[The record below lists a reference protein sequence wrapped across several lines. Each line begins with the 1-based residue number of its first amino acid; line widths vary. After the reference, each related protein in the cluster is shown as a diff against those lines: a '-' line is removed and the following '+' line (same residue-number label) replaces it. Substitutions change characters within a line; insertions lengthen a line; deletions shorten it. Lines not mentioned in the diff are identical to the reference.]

1 MAEEVVFP
9 EDHPRKRRRRADG
22 DEGMS
27 SRLKR
32 LFSSSF
38 GLIIFLILASWFIYN
53 QFRIEVETGEMAVL
67 IRKTGL
73 EMENSS
79 EIAETSAHKGVQRE
93 FLTEGRYFRNPF
105 YWEWDVIEQTVIPE
119 DRMGILV
126 SLAGD
131 DLPYGE
137 FLAHVDD
144 QGNPTTKGIMPGV
157 LKPGRYPIHPYL
169 FEAQYKVEEGVPY
182 GDDVFKPVIIKS
194 GIRGVVTN
202 LAGPMPEDP
211 NQLLVPEGFRGVQE
225 KVLDEGTY
233 YFNPFEQRVS
243 LMDCRSQRFNLAE
256 NKDMGFPSKDGFWVS
271 LDGIIEF
278 RVQPEKAATVY
289 VTYNEVANGDAI
301 DEEIIRKII
310 LPNARSFCR
319 LQGSNSLGREL
330 ISGETRI
337 QFQEHF
343 QEQMRDACEPLGIEI
358 IQALITRI
366 KPPVQIASLV
376 QEREIAKQ
384 DELKYQQQILQQ
396 ESEQK
401 LKVDEE
407 ERNQKGELVMADQ
420 QVIKKTTAAKKEQAV
435 EVTQANQRL
444 EVAKLRLEAA
454 KDEAA
459 AMIARGKAEAEV
471 IGFQNKAE
479 AAGWKRSVEAFSG
492 DGDQFARYV
501 LLQKLSPSYRRLMIN
516 TADSPIMR
524 IFDLFGEQQGQPA
537 AGSSSPTLETEVTDE
552 NPMTTTAK

>member
-1 MAEEVVFP
+1 MSDDVVFP
-9 EDHPRKRRRRADG
+9 EDQPRKRRRGAADSHDG
-22 DEGMS
+22 FSGH
-27 SRLKR
+27 LKK
-32 LFSSSF
+32 LFSTSF
-38 GLIIFLILASWFIYN
+38 AGIIAIVIAAWFIYN
-53 QFRIEVETGEMAVL
+53 QFRIEVGTGEMAIL

-73 EMENSS
+73 NMENGS
-79 EIAETSAHKGVQRE
+79 EIAESPKHKGVQRE
-93 FLTEGRYFRNPF
+93 FLTEGRYFRNP
-105 YWEWDVIEQTVIPE
+105 YTWDWEVIKQTVIPE
-119 DRMGILV
+119 DKMGILV
-126 SLAGD
+126 SLEGE

-137 FLAHVDD
+137 FLAHVDE

-169 FEAQYKVEEGVPY
+169 FDVEYES
-182 GDDVFKPVIIKS
+182 DDPEKDKMFQPVIIKS
-194 GIRGVVTN
+194 GFRGVVTN

-211 NQLLVPEGFRGVQE
+211 NQLLVPDGYRGVQE

-233 YFNPFEQRVS
+233 YFNPYEQRVS

-256 NKDMGFPSKDGFWVS
+256 KKDMGFPSKDGFWVS

-278 RVQPEKAATVY
+278 RVQPEHAATVY
-289 VTYNEVANGDAI
+289 VTYNELVPNGDAI

-310 LPNARSFCR
+310 MPNARSFCR
-319 LQGSNSLGREL
+319 LKGSDSLGREL

-337 QFQEHF
+337 EFQQHF
-343 QEQMRDACEPLGIEI
+343 QQAMRDACEPLGIEI

-366 KPPVQIASLV
+366 KPPAQIATLV

-384 DELKYQQQILQQ
+384 DEKKFQQQILQQ

-401 LKVDEE
+401 LRIDEE
-407 ERNQKGELVMADQ
+407 EREQKGELVKADQ
-420 QVIKKTTAAKKEQAV
+420 EVIKKTTAAKKKQAV
-435 EVTQANQRL
+435 ELTQANQRL

-501 LLQKLSPSYRRLMIN
+501 MLQKLSPAYRRLMIN
-516 TADSPIMR
+516 TADSPIMK
-524 IFDLFGEQQGQPA
+524 IFELFQQEKGEAHSHETTPA
-537 AGSSSPTLETEVTDE
+537 VQADVPGET
-552 NPMTTTAK
+552 PMKTSAK